1 MKDKFNKKYLIIIL
15 LVLVLFLGAS
25 YAFFTEILIG
35 NKKYS
40 VSSGKLQIVL
50 NESNANNHIS
60 LTNALPVRDEDGM
73 ENEKFN
79 FSLVNNEDE
88 ELEYTIYLVEE
99 PQEKKTPS
107 SAIRYYYSRDIG
119 NIEKV
124 RGMVDQ
130 QDEEGNFY
138 LETGEIPANTTYN
151 YEFCLWLGY
160 DSDNSVMGTTYSI
173 HLEVEV
179 VQDLTPYTD
188 LVLNG
193 ADPVLSPKLV
203 PVLIKN
209 DGTVTKA
216 DTQEEW
222 YNYSN
227 KEWAN
232 AVVLTDT
239 SIKYKIGDTIPESNI
254 ESYFVWIP
262 RYKYKIFNM
271 GNYSSLTSLS
281 NTAVQTI
288 EVVFETKDIP
298 VSTASAVGEWH
309 SHPAFQAFDTNGF
322 WVGKFESGYNGA
334 TSTTAAEVNTSD
346 ASKLIIK
353 PNVYSWRNITVGN
366 AFKAAYDYMRNEE
379 SHMMKNTE
387 WGAVAFLQ
395 HSDYGSRSSVR
406 VNNNSAYI
414 TGYAATVETTLG
426 YNNGT
431 SISGNLIEAT
441 ALNKDGTNTKMYN
454 TTTGYT
460 ASTTNNISG
469 VYDMSGG
476 AHEYMMAYNQSSSS
490 VGGSSGL
497 TSIYGDFFTSTDWE
511 KYYDKYKSTS
521 ETLYSN
527 RILGDATG
535 EMGPYGNVTDP
546 DGSARHRTSWYGD
559 YAYFVTA
566 ASPWFY
572 RGGDWYFGVGA
583 GAFAFNNHTGGVNNS
598 LSFRIVLTPSK

>member
-1 MKDKFNKKYLIIIL
+1 M
-15 LVLVLFLGAS
+15 
-25 YAFFTEILIG
+25 
-35 NKKYS
+35 
-40 VSSGKLQIVL
+40 
-50 NESNANNHIS
+50 
-60 LTNALPVRDEDGM
+60 
-73 ENEKFN
+73 
-79 FSLVNNEDE
+79 
-88 ELEYTIYLVEE
+88 
-99 PQEKKTPS
+99 
-107 SAIRYYYSRDIG
+107 
-119 NIEKV
+119 
-124 RGMVDQ
+124 
-130 QDEEGNFY
+130 
-138 LETGEIPANTTYN
+138 
-151 YEFCLWLGY
+151 WLGH
-160 DSDNSVMGTTYSI
+160 DATDEAKGKTYSI
-173 HLEVEV
+173 HLEVKAI
-179 VQDLTPYTD
+179 QDITPYKD

-193 ADPVLSPKLV
+193 TDPVLTENLV
-203 PVLIKN
+203 PVTIAN

-216 DTQEEW
+216 SKYDEW
-222 YNYSN
+222 YSYADRQ
-227 KEWAN
+227 WAN
-232 AVVLTDT
+232 AVVLVDDT
-239 SIKYKIGDTIPESNI
+239 VNYKAGQTIPESNI

-262 RYKYKIFNM
+262 KYKYKLFNL
-271 GNYSSLTSLS
+271 GNYSSITSLT
-281 NTAVQTI
+281 NAVQTI
-288 EVVFETKDIP
+288 DVVFGSDDTNDNNTGECTTP
-298 VSTASAVGEWH
+298 GVAGATGNCAVGEYMT
-309 SHPAFQAFDTNGF
+309 HPAFQAFDTNGF

-334 TSTTAAEVNTSD
+334 TSTAAAQVNTSD
-346 ASKLIIK
+346 TSKLIIK

-546 DGSARHRTSWYGD
+546 DGGARHRTSWYGD